1 MFFSPPTSKLW
12 LPSCPGTLWQ
22 NKPTNMLMNNSNF
35 SPVMYENRDAKETPV
50 APVGSTRLNLSGPAR
65 RGSPQL
71 SSSRGGEKKTT
82 HIVLELMET
91 MESDHTI
98 VSTTRFVNWRGQER
112 RDAAKTD
119 GFTFLIYVF
128 DVVRWWTSET
138 SSLMLTPFIFWTN
151 LIDDNK
157 LQLKKKHWFQ
167 VKKSHSWAKFA
178 QNSKKTQFSTRHT
191 NTYDSI

>member
-1 MFFSPPTSKLW
+1 MPLHVANLITQNGCLTSFSQELITFSIAPCQFAASDFCVFFPPTSKLW

-50 APVGSTRLNLSGPAR
+50 ASVGSTRLNLSGAAR

-71 SSSRGGEKKTT
+71 SSSRGGGKKTT

-98 VSTTRFVNWRGQER
+98 VSTSRFVNWRGQER
-112 RDAAKTD
+112 RDAAKPMVSY
-119 GFTFLIYVF
+119 F
-128 DVVRWWTSET
+128 
-138 SSLMLTPFIFWTN
+138 
-151 LIDDNK
+151 
-157 LQLKKKHWFQ
+157 
-167 VKKSHSWAKFA
+167 
-178 QNSKKTQFSTRHT
+178 
-191 NTYDSI
+191 